1 MIDQFPLAPMDMPA
15 TYRICVTGGL
25 ESSWA
30 ERLWGMSSSPVEKS
44 GEPEQTALVGE
55 VADQAALIGII
66 NALYNSGHTVM
77 SVERMPPNA
86 DFPADEINNS
96 M

>member
-1 MIDQFPLAPMDMPA
+1 MEQFSPIPMDIPA

-30 ERLWGMSSSPVEKS
+30 ERLWGMVSSPVEKS

-55 VADQAALIGII
+55 VADQAALVGII

-86 DFPADEINNS
+86 DIPADEMNNS